1 VEAKPSGTAIPT
13 QPPGEGSDDESLL
26 ALRRSPL
33 FSDLPEGELARLL
46 AAGARSFLPSGTV
59 LLKEGTPGDQFFVI
73 LEGELEVTRNE
84 GGRTLVLDVQG
95 AGGFLS
101 EMSLLED
108 RPRSASARAT
118 RDSTVLALEPEQFGD
133 LLRRCPGVALSML
146 KIVMSR
152 LRSTESSVI
161 ESGRMAGLGT
171 LAAGL
176 AHELNN
182 PASAIARN
190 TDLLGQALEEW
201 HRREDQLR
209 KLPLTEP
216 EATLVEGLLHHIR
229 SGGDNGWQSSGSGRR
244 EMELEEWM
252 EERGWQDTWDIVAVL
267 AEAGWDRS
275 KMDALADVL
284 ASDHLEPVLRWVAAG
299 LEAFGLVKGIRTAS
313 RAISDIVGRVRS
325 YSSLGRG
332 RIQPVDVR
340 ESLINALSIL
350 KGRIGSGVRVSLDF
364 PDEMPSI
371 DAHGGE
377 LGQVWTN
384 LIHNAL
390 DAMEGGGELAIKA
403 RESDEGV
410 VVEVADTGTG
420 IPASIRPRIF
430 DPFFTTKGQGKGT
443 GLGLAITYGIVV
455 NQHRGTI
462 RVESRPGRTVVEVA
476 LPRTLPGDP
485 TS

>member
-1 VEAKPSGTAIPT
+1 ME
-13 QPPGEGSDDESLL
+13 
-26 ALRRSPL
+26 
-33 FSDLPEGELARLL
+33 RLL
-46 AAGARSFLPSGTV
+46 AAGTRSFLPSGTV

-84 GGRTLVLDVQG
+84 GGRTLVLDIQG

-133 LLRRCPGVALSML
+133 LLSRCPGVALSML

-152 LRSTESSVI
+152 LRSTETSMI

-190 TDLLGQALEEW
+190 TDLLGQAWEEW

-209 KLPLTEP
+209 RLPLTEP
-216 EATLVEGLLHHIR
+216 EATLVAGLLEHVR
-229 SGGDNGWQSSGSGRR
+229 DGGDNRWQSSGSGRR
-244 EMELEEWM
+244 ETELEGWM
-252 EERGWQDTWDIVAVL
+252 EERGWQETWDIAAIL

-275 KMDALADVL
+275 KVDALEEVL

-299 LEAFGLVKGIRTAS
+299 LEAFGLVTGIRTAS

-332 RIQPVDVR
+332 RIQLVDVR

-350 KGRIGSGVRVSLDF
+350 EGRIGPGIRVSLDF

-371 DAHGGE
+371 EAHGGE

-390 DAMEGGGELAIKA
+390 DAMEGGGDLAIKA
-403 RESDEGV
+403 RETDGGV
-410 VVEVADTGTG
+410 VVEIADTGTG
-420 IPASIRPRIF
+420 IPDSVRPRIF

-462 RVESRPGRTVVEVA
+462 GVESRPGRTVVEVA
-476 LPRTLPGDP
+476 LPRKLPGDP
-485 TS
+485 TP